1 MVYIAAFIY
10 RAASRRPRPGSTP
23 KTRRRSRPASRLIQA
38 HDPDLWSRPLVP
50 FCLGLLIQSPCFIL
64 EFPPHPFA
72 YGWTVA
78 FKDMPSSCLL
88 LLTFSVHDKC
98 MPPSCVRW
106 VWYFKTTTAQNKKKH
121 THTHTHKHQTKMEN
135 PKTPSHTCPRDTSVS
150 PKRCG
155 SCMLLVVLQL
165 LLR

>member
-1 MVYIAAFIY
+1 MFLSLLLCDIQLLVYCSSGQVPMVYIAAFIY

-23 KTRRRSRPASRLIQA
+23 KTRRRSRPASRLIQT

-106 VWYFKTTTAQNKKKH
+106 V
-121 THTHTHKHQTKMEN
+121 
-135 PKTPSHTCPRDTSVS
+135 
-150 PKRCG
+150 
-155 SCMLLVVLQL
+155 
-165 LLR
+165 